1 MGSISMTC
9 YGVDVDIDL
18 EALKADGAA
27 GLPSGVPA
35 DQSNI

>member
-18 EALKADGAA
+18 DVAMADGAA
-27 GLPSGVPA
+27 TLPSGVPA